1 MKSCTGNY
9 EVFNMRNT
17 RPKDRLSRKYGELL
31 SGMPMFELNK
41 RPYPPGQHGLKKTK
55 SSEYGS
61 LLQEKQKLKHSYGVL
76 ERQFQNYFVKANKA
90 KGPTAEVLVQLLE
103 TRLDNL
109 VHRMGFAP
117 TLSMARQLVCHG
129 HVLVNNKKIDIPSYA
144 VKPGSEISLRE
155 KAQKL
160 ETVKNSLKNAPQV
173 LEYLSVSKEEF
184 KGKLKELPQRNQI
197 PVNVNDRLIVEFYS
211 R

>member
-1 MKSCTGNY
+1 
-9 EVFNMRNT
+9 MRNT
-17 RPKDRLSRKYGELL
+17 GPKDRLSRKYGELL

-55 SSEYGS
+55 NSEYGS
-61 LLQEKQKLKHSYGVL
+61 LLQEKQKLKHSYGIP
-76 ERQFQNYFVKANKA
+76 EKQFQNYFVKANKA
-90 KGPTAEVLVQLLE
+90 KGPTAEILVQFLE

-117 TLSMARQLVCHG
+117 TLSMARQLVSHG
-129 HVLVNNKKIDIPSYA
+129 HVLVNSKKIDIPSYA

-160 ETVKNSLKNAPQV
+160 ETVKSSLKNAPQV

>member
-1 MKSCTGNY
+1 
-9 EVFNMRNT
+9 MRYT

-55 SSEYGS
+55 TSEYGS
-61 LLQEKQKLKHSYGVL
+61 LLQEKQKLKHCYGVV
-76 ERQFQNYFVKANKA
+76 EKQFQNYFTKASKI
-90 KGPTAEVLVQLLE
+90 KGPTAEILIQLLE

-109 VHRMGFAP
+109 VYRMGFAP
-117 TLSMARQLVCHG
+117 TLPMARQLVTHG
-129 HVLVNNKKIDIPSYA
+129 LVLVNNKKLDIASYQ

-160 ETVKNSLKNAPQV
+160 ETVKNSIKNAPQV
-173 LEYLSVSKEEF
+173 LDYISVSKEEF
-184 KGKLKELPQRNQI
+184 KGKLKELPQRQQI
-197 PVNVNDRLIVEFYS
+197 PISVNDRLIVEFYS